1 MIRTIG
7 RRETGE
13 GGFSLVELVVALVV
27 VALLVVV
34 GVSTIS
40 AYSKR
45 SRRVECQAAVTAYV
59 RAQKVYYQDA
69 GRFYQKYPGFLSE
82 ELIGW
87 NAAPRPDQ
95 PDRYRY
101 PDLGVEFPRDSH
113 FAFSIQ
119 VYDIRLPDLY
129 WQRLCLRLRTNV
141 NLDNQP
147 PDQDLYAFDKEN
159 RQTSADWGASSGW
172 NTNGEWVV
180 RNDFWFDLQ
189 GCPPIS
195 VCR

>member
-7 RRETGE
+7 RQETGE

-34 GVSTIS
+34 AVSTIS

-59 RAQKVYYQDA
+59 RAQEVYYRDA

-87 NAAPRPDQ
+87 NAAHRPGQ
-95 PDRYRY
+95 PDCYRY

-113 FAFSIQ
+113 VGFSIQ
-119 VYDIRLPDLY
+119 IYDIRLPDLY
-129 WQRLCLRLRTNV
+129 WQRLCLRLRTTV
-141 NLDNQP
+141 DLDNQR

>member
-1 MIRTIG
+1 MVRTIG
-7 RRETGE
+7 RQETGE

-34 GVSTIS
+34 AMPTIS

-59 RAQKVYYQDA
+59 RAQEVYYQDA
-69 GRFYQKYPGFLSE
+69 RRFYQKYPGHLSE

-87 NAAPRPDQ
+87 AAANRPDQ

-101 PDLGVEFPRDSH
+101 PDLGVEFPRDPQ
-113 FAFSIQ
+113 FGFSIQ

-129 WQRLCLRLRTNV
+129 WQRFCLRLRTTV
-141 NLDNQP
+141 DLDNQP
-147 PDQDLYAFDKEN
+147 PDQDLYAYDKEN
-159 RQTSADWGASSGW
+159 RQTSADWGISSGW

-180 RNDFWFDLQ
+180 RNDFWFGLQ
-189 GCPPIS
+189 GCPPFS